1 MMQITFHSNVCFSI
15 APVYLE
21 KEKKKINTLLKRWV
35 VAERL
40 LCFCLSMLSQAASNE
55 RWRARTV
62 SLTVAQALTSSLRCD
77 LLPEVLGYVQKCR
90 EKIKNR
96 HDESFYLYCFFVC
109 FIWSFR
115 SKQGFPQSVKTQLMS
130 LFSVCVCAV
139 QTAETYYITIFLILW
154 QILFISWYLH
164 FWNQVAILF
173 SYVFKLM
180 QEVKYS
186 KSLVNSNHGML
197 YSIKMNSKKNNS

>member
-130 LFSVCVCAV
+130 LFSVCVCCTNSWNILYRNISHPLANFI
-139 QTAETYYITIFLILW
+139 YILIFTFLKSSSHLIQLC
-154 QILFISWYLH
+154 I
-164 FWNQVAILF
+164 
-173 SYVFKLM
+173 
-180 QEVKYS
+180 
-186 KSLVNSNHGML
+186 
-197 YSIKMNSKKNNS
+197 